1 MQVREGLG
9 PPCQCL
15 CLINPLT
22 IVPDLVRVLK
32 IRGYPLGSLGLK
44 EQICDC
50 LKRRSGFLFEKR
62 SPLGYQG
69 KDRRQGPEDGGVEIV
84 QIRKWLF
91 MLRVQDL
98 MINHVHACVAGC
110 VDENL

>member
-1 MQVREGLG
+1 MQVREGPG
-9 PPCQCL
+9 SPCQCL

-32 IRGYPLGSLGLK
+32 PRGYPLGSLELK

-50 LKRRSGFLFEKR
+50 LKRRRGFLFEKW

-69 KDRRQGPEDGGVEIV
+69 KNRRQAPEDGGVEIV

-98 MINHVHACVAGC
+98 MTSRVHACVVGC
-110 VDENL
+110 ADERL

>member
-1 MQVREGLG
+1 M
-9 PPCQCL
+9 

-22 IVPDLVRVLK
+22 IVADLVRVLK
-32 IRGYPLGSLGLK
+32 PCGYPLGSLELK

-50 LKRRSGFLFEKR
+50 LKRRNGFLFEKR

-91 MLRVQDL
+91 MFRVQDL
-98 MINHVHACVAGC
+98 MINRVHVCVVGC
-110 VDENL
+110 ADEKL